1 MCKAKREKSESI
13 MKICHVTSAHPQE
26 DVRIF
31 HKECVSLAAHGY
43 ETYQV
48 SCGKTYMKSGV
59 HLIGVECQSSGRLR
73 RMTKTVKAIYDAA
86 LKVDAD
92 IYHIHDPELLPY
104 ALKLKKRGKKVIFD
118 SHEEVP
124 AQILDK
130 AWIPVVLRKPIS
142 LIYAAY
148 ETYAVKKID
157 AVITV
162 TPHIVKKFEHR
173 AQRVALVQN
182 YPKTDEIVF
191 HGTPFDNRAP
201 IVCYAGGISTARGE
215 DTMINAMENI
225 NGKLVLAG
233 IREDTSKVQYNENK
247 KVCYIGKINRD
258 EINDLY
264 GKSVAGLVVLKP
276 AHNYIKSLP
285 IKMFE
290 YMAAG
295 LPVIASDFP
304 LWMQIIKANNC
315 GICVNPND
323 TRALERAIKKLLDDR
338 ELAQKMGENGRKI
351 VLEKYSWSKGEEN
364 LFGLYE
370 KMEKS

>member
-1 MCKAKREKSESI
+1 
-13 MKICHVTSAHPQE
+13 MKICHITSAHPQE

-43 ETYQV
+43 ETYIV
-48 SCGKTYMKSGV
+48 ACGKTYVKSGV
-59 HLIGVECQSSGRLR
+59 HFIGIECESSGRFK
-73 RMTKTVKAIYDAA
+73 RMTKVVKAVYDAA
-86 LKVDAD
+86 LKLDAD

-130 AWIPVVLRKPIS
+130 EWIPGILRKPIS
-142 LIYAAY
+142 LIYTAY
-148 ETYAVKKID
+148 ETYVVQKLD

-162 TPHIVKKFEHR
+162 TPHIVKKFKCR
-173 AQRVALVQN
+173 ARRVILVQN
-182 YPKTDEIVF
+182 YPKTDEIIF
-191 HGTPFDNRAP
+191 HETPFESRES
-201 IVCYAGGISTARGE
+201 IICYAGGISTIRGE
-215 DTMINAMENI
+215 DIMIEAMKNI

-233 IREDTSKVQYNENK
+233 TRESVPKTQNNDTSKV
-247 KVCYIGKINRD
+247 CYVGKINRQ

-276 AHNYIKSLP
+276 AHNYVKSFP

-304 LWMQIIKANNC
+304 LWMQIIKDNNC
-315 GICVNPND
+315 GFCINPD
-323 TRALERAIKKLLDDR
+323 DIGALEKAIKKLLDDR
-338 ELAQKMGENGRKI
+338 QLAQNMGINGRKA
-351 VLEKYSWSKGEEN
+351 VLEKYSWSLGEKN
-364 LFGLYE
+364 LLKLYRKLDKE
-370 KMEKS
+370 IVVR